1 MKRPVFIYGS
11 FCVYMD
17 RIFHTYLK
25 KGEKTMGEKYSR
37 KGIGENFWKTL
48 LLAIGCAGASIL
60 LGSMLLSTLLI
71 SEVVDIKGVDMGTAV
86 VLFIASITAAL
97 LIKRR
102 IGEGSKG
109 AILIYFGIMAVVL
122 LLLNLIMLGGEVN
135 GVPLKIGALG
145 LGSCI
150 MMLGS
155 NGKRKKKKRRK
166 N

>member
-1 MKRPVFIYGS
+1 
-11 FCVYMD
+11 
-17 RIFHTYLK
+17 
-25 KGEKTMGEKYSR
+25 MGEKYSR